1 MSSNK
6 WLALAAWAL
15 LPVAASA
22 QQDHSSPSPSQPAVS
37 SSTLG
42 YQSAFA
48 DYRPFEEDTPTPD
61 KVWRAANEE
70 MGVLGGHAGHMKDA
84 AVVNPSAASAPDR
97 AAVRQSG
104 SMDHSKHHGG
114 HK

>member
-15 LPVAASA
+15 VPVAAIA
-22 QQDHSSPSPSQPAVS
+22 QQDHSRYSSSQPAVS
-37 SSTLG
+37 GSTPG
-42 YQSAFA
+42 FQSAFA
-48 DYRPFEEDTPTPD
+48 DYRPFGDDSSTPD

-84 AVVNPSAASAPDR
+84 PESAAASAPER
-97 AAVRQSG
+97 AAVTRSG